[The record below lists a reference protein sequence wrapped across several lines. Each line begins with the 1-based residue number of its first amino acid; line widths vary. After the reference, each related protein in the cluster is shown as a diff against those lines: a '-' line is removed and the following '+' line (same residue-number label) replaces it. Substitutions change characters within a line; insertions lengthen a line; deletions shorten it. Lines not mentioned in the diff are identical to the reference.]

1 MVNFFSFIRTQNLFV
16 VPQEVFDPTVCAP
29 SHMFPP
35 CSEEDE
41 LLGALQLKAEAFA
54 NKNWNEYWKSHGP
67 SLLAGGW
74 VNTHPLVPLRRVEEV
89 CAIDFLSSA
98 MTQIDLTLGAETTT
112 GATLGSH
119 DDTTLGSHDDN
130 TLGSHDDNT
139 LGSHD
144 DNTLGSHVD
153 NTLGSYDDSQG
164 VLSTYVQN
172 DTTEAFFSS
181 PQSASSQMGSAD
193 DHGVAYGPVPKQEES
208 SDTSE
213 HTSGK
218 DKACPSPPTL
228 PEGKFVLVGSLYMPY
243 LMYMHA
249 RT

>member
-1 MVNFFSFIRTQNLFV
+1 
-16 VPQEVFDPTVCAP
+16 
-29 SHMFPP
+29 MFPP

-98 MTQIDLTLGAETTT
+98 MTKIGLTLGAETTT

-119 DDTTLGSHDDN
+119 DDTTLGSHDDTTLGSHDN
-130 TLGSHDDNT
+130 TTLGSHDDNT

-144 DNTLGSHVD
+144 DNTFGSHDD
-153 NTLGSYDDSQG
+153 NTLGSHDDSQG
-164 VLSTYVQN
+164 VLSTDVQN
-172 DTTEAFFSS
+172 DTTSEAFVSS

-193 DHGVAYGPVPKQEES
+193 DHGVAYGPIPKQEEI

-218 DKACPSPPTL
+218 DKACPSPPIL
-228 PEGKFVLVGSLYMPY
+228 PEGKFVLVDSLYMPY
-243 LMYMHA
+243 LMYTHA

>member
-1 MVNFFSFIRTQNLFV
+1 
-16 VPQEVFDPTVCAP
+16 
-29 SHMFPP
+29 MFPP

-54 NKNWNEYWKSHGP
+54 NKNWNEYWKSEGP

-74 VNTHPLVPLRRVEEV
+74 VNAHPLVPLRRVEEV

-98 MTQIDLTLGAETTT
+98 MTQIDLTLGNENTTV
-112 GATLGSH
+112 ATPGSH

-130 TLGSHDDNT
+130 TLSSHDDNT

-144 DNTLGSHVD
+144 D
-153 NTLGSYDDSQG
+153 SQG
-164 VLSTYVQN
+164 VLSTDVQN
-172 DTTEAFFSS
+172 DKTSEAFVSS

-193 DHGVAYGPVPKQEES
+193 DHGVAYGPIPKQEES
-208 SDTSE
+208 SGTSE

-243 LMYMHA
+243 LMYTHA
-249 RT
+249 HT

>member
-1 MVNFFSFIRTQNLFV
+1 MKHFV
-16 VPQEVFDPTVCAP
+16 VPQEIFDPTVCAP

-54 NKNWNEYWKSHGP
+54 NKNWNEYWKSEGP

-74 VNTHPLVPLRRVEEV
+74 VNAHPLVPLRRVEEV

-98 MTQIDLTLGAETTT
+98 MTQIDLTLGNET
-112 GATLGSH
+112 ATVATPGSH
-119 DDTTLGSHDDN
+119 DDTTLGSHDNN
-130 TLGSHDDNT
+130 TLGSHDDST

-144 DNTLGSHVD
+144 DGR
-153 NTLGSYDDSQG
+153 G
-164 VLSTYVQN
+164 VLSTDVQN
-172 DTTEAFFSS
+172 DTMSEAFVSS
-181 PQSASSQMGSAD
+181 PQSARSQMGSAD
-193 DHGVAYGPVPKQEES
+193 DHGVAYGPIPKQEES

-228 PEGKFVLVGSLYMPY
+228 PEGQFVLVGSLYMPY
-243 LMYMHA
+243 LMCTHA